1 MADTDA
7 ERINSVL
14 FINGLCIQLSGAPHL
29 EVEGRIKC
37 DTCQS
42 IFLDVYGGV
51 LETKPTIFH
60 HPAERQSPFYLTLQM
75 DC

>member
-14 FINGLCIQLSGAPHL
+14 FISGLCIQLSGALHL
-29 EVEGRIKC
+29 EVEGCIKC

-42 IFLDVYGGV
+42 IFLDVY
-51 LETKPTIFH
+51 
-60 HPAERQSPFYLTLQM
+60 
-75 DC
+75 

>member
-14 FINGLCIQLSGAPHL
+14 FINGLCMQLSGALHL

-42 IFLDVYGGV
+42 IFLDVY
-51 LETKPTIFH
+51 
-60 HPAERQSPFYLTLQM
+60 
-75 DC
+75 